1 MYMVWYQCSTRH
13 PGYIGTQ
20 YADSNLYIF
29 MEYIPGGCLS
39 SIVKKF
45 GPLNE
50 SVVRSYTEQILQGLA
65 YLHSHNIVHRD
76 LKGANILV
84 DANGGCKLAD
94 FGASK
99 RLQDLTNTAR
109 GCDAE
114 QRYDICISIYYMCI
128 LLSVRLF
135 VGDSK
140 VVAVVSVCTCQ
151 CVLCTRAVTTN

>member
-1 MYMVWYQCSTRH
+1 
-13 PGYIGTQ
+13 
-20 YADSNLYIF
+20 

-39 SIVKKF
+39 SLVKKF

-114 QRYDICISIYYMCI
+114 QRY
-128 LLSVRLF
+128 
-135 VGDSK
+135 
-140 VVAVVSVCTCQ
+140 
-151 CVLCTRAVTTN
+151 

>member
-1 MYMVWYQCSTRH
+1 
-13 PGYIGTQ
+13 
-20 YADSNLYIF
+20 
-29 MEYIPGGCLS
+29 MEYIPGGYLS
-39 SIVKKF
+39 SLVKKF

-114 QRYDICISIYYMCI
+114 QRFVLYTCIVYTTV
-128 LLSVRLF
+128 LL
-135 VGDSK
+135 
-140 VVAVVSVCTCQ
+140 
-151 CVLCTRAVTTN
+151 